1 MLFLLLSSTVG
12 AQTDLFHFNIDQDR
26 LHGATDFSY
35 LNHPLGPADR
45 LFVRDGHFY
54 RVEPDLKPN
63 TADDERVRLFGFT
76 FFLVPGVIEATEA
89 PRVAR
94 RLRRLG
100 VNVVRYP
107 AG

>member
-76 FFLVPGVIEATEA
+76 FFLAPGVSFHEVYSSRFPALF
-89 PRVAR
+89 
-94 RLRRLG
+94 LRQ
-100 VNVVRYP
+100 
-107 AG
+107 